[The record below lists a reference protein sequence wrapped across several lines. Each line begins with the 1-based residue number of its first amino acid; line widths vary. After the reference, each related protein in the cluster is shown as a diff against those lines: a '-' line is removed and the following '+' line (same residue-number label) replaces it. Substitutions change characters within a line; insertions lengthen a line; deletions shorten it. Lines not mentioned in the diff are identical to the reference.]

1 MLSAIIKMLNK
12 KHIGHLLTLIQVS
25 IISGCANES
34 IGFIEE
40 EVIFKNEIDGTTLAG
55 TLTIPIGVENYPIAI
70 LISGAGQQDRDETV
84 YGHKPFKALAEFLSI
99 NGIGV
104 LRYDDRGIGGSIGDV
119 WNATLDVQATD
130 AYAAVKYLK
139 ARNDLDLKS
148 IGIIGHSLGAMQG
161 TILASQHSDIS
172 FLIMLGGIGIP
183 FSDNQVKADRLAN
196 EIKGENIE
204 IIEAGSE
211 LLTSIFE
218 ELKSVQNKEDYQTIK
233 DRLIQITE
241 EWQSSLSGTAK
252 AEIEKFTRSNPNFWI
267 DNIAGE
273 YATPIY
279 ISCTKYNPAGY
290 LSKIKCPVLS
300 VIGEKDVQV
309 VPENNKAIE
318 KHLIRGGNTNY
329 LIATPKGINHIFQRC
344 ETGLISEYE
353 KLDEDINSDILEMI
367 LEWLNRITADNIV
380 QRP

>member
-1 MLSAIIKMLNK
+1 MLNK
-12 KHIGHLLTLIQVS
+12 KYIGFLLSLIQVS
-25 IISGCANES
+25 IISGCGNETN
-34 IGFIEE
+34 GFIEE
-40 EVIFKNEIDGTTLAG
+40 EVIFKNELDSTTLAG
-55 TLTIPIGVENYPIAI
+55 TLTIPIGEDSYPIAI

-84 YGHKPFKALAEFLSI
+84 YGHKPFKALAEFLST

-104 LRYDDRGIGGSIGDV
+104 LRYDDRGINGSIGDV
-119 WNATLDVQATD
+119 WNATLEVQVTD
-130 AYAAVKYLK
+130 AYAAVRYLK
-139 ARNDLDLKS
+139 ARNELDIKS

-161 TILASQHSDIS
+161 TILASQYSDIS

-183 FSDNQVKADRLAN
+183 FSENQVKADKLTN
-196 EIKGENIE
+196 VIKGEDIE
-204 IIEAGSE
+204 IIEAGSA
-211 LLTSIFE
+211 LLEPIFE
-218 ELKSVQNKEDYQTIK
+218 ELESVQDNEDYQTIK

-252 AEIEKFTRSNPNFWI
+252 SEIEKFTRSNPNFWI

-279 ISCTKYNPAGY
+279 ISCAKYIPAGY

-300 VIGEKDVQV
+300 IIGEKDVQV

-318 KHLIRGGNTNY
+318 KHLIRGGNTNF
-329 LIATPKGINHIFQRC
+329 LIATPMGINHMFQRC

-353 KLDEDINSDILEMI
+353 KLDEDFNQEILELI
-367 LEWLNRITADNIV
+367 LEWLNKITADNNV
-380 QRP
+380 QTPYD